1 MSENTTQTLLGNE
14 QAVTELSLLKDRA
27 RLMGITFSNNIG
39 LEALKMK
46 VHNKQE
52 NIPDEE
58 PEEENIAVKQ
68 YFSEQLNA
76 ISPMKQPASLREML
90 LEENMRLV
98 RIRITNMDPKK
109 KDLPG
114 EIFTVANEHIG
125 TVRKYIPYG
134 EASEGGYHVPYILYK
149 RLLNRKFLHIRTFK
163 RAGQIHTETSWVRE
177 FSIELLDPLTPKE
190 IQQLATTQAAA
201 GNIG

>member
-58 PEEENIAVKQ
+58 PEEENVAVKQ

>member
-39 LEALKMK
+39 LEALKLK